1 MNALLIGLLA
11 VAVVLAV
18 IRLLRGPTD
27 ADRVVA
33 FDLLSACGIAACA
46 LAAAITGRVL
56 YLDVALGVLLIGV
69 GLKGGGLDWALR
81 ALGIFVALLVTLPA
95 ASHLLARA
103 ALRERD
109 RGPD

>member
-11 VAVVLAV
+11 LAV
-18 IRLLRGPTD
+18 GLAMIRLLRGPTD

-56 YLDVALGVLLIGV
+56 YLDVALGVAVVAFV
-69 GLKGGGLDWALR
+69 G
-81 ALGIFVALLVTLPA
+81 TLA
-95 ASHLLARA
+95 WARA
-103 ALRERD
+103 VEK
-109 RGPD
+109 RGGRRG

>member
-46 LAAAITGRVL
+46 LAAAITAGIGL
-56 YLDVALGVLLIGV
+56 FPQTLLDFAGQAAAGLVEVA
-69 GLKGGGLDWALR
+69 R
-81 ALGIFVALLVTLPA
+81 
-95 ASHLLARA
+95 
-103 ALRERD
+103 
-109 RGPD
+109 

>member
-1 MNALLIGLLA
+1 MAEGLMLLGMVLLVIAAVGLL
-11 VAVVLAV
+11 
-18 IRLLRGPTD
+18 RLPD
-27 ADRVVA
+27 A
-33 FDLLSACGIAACA
+33 LSRQHAATK
-46 LAAAITGRVL
+46 AATL
-56 YLDVALGVLLIGV
+56 ALGVLLIGV
-69 GLKGGGLDWALR
+69 AIKGGGLDWALR